1 MWNRDILGLVLLVAA
16 ALAVGIDMAGDVRP
30 YSRGASP
37 SWEAFAMQVID
48 ALSEQASLC
57 SDPAAEARRRLPLYD
72 DGTPRVPDRDCVVV
86 SSAVASS
93 LSRSPPSV

>member
-37 SWEAFAMQVID
+37 SWEAFAMQAID

-57 SDPAAEARRRLPLYD
+57 ADPAAEARRRLRLYD
-72 DGTPRVPDRDCVVV
+72 DGTRRVADRDCAVLF
-86 SSAVASS
+86 SAVAST